1 MSLSKMMEEFNKTN
15 ITHKTILNERELEI
29 KNFYINLKSESTIE
43 GDLYSPFIEEGLE
56 YLEMIGNKIE
66 DGDITLE
73 EALKMYNNLNVI
85 LDEDIDE
92 ENIEDIIYTKI
103 ENIKLNQLNQIT
115 LDIFTSLEE
124 NDLVPI
130 SIGSHTEKI
139 NKTSF
144 FSKLRSSFL
153 NIVNFKNY
161 NKGVDDRKL
170 KEQFV
175 KQNKSHI
182 KAIGKILENYGL
194 DVKISDI
201 KITDNATKTFE
212 AIDKKGNTLKGDF
225 KQPGS
230 VGTPV
235 LTSAKKRGWRTKWQ
249 SWTSFNNEMIEI
261 QSTNDEINKFRA
273 EAKGMYD
280 KRTMKQIEKVY
291 RKWKST
297 KSGLSL
303 EKFILREGERMR
315 FKVYLIN
322 VAIFVA
328 SQLLTVALLS
338 FLLSLHHLNLSMKLK
353 KVKKLRN
360 NYKPNRTTDILPKK
374 EVDKLISIA
383 LTTVKTS
390 NKVINEVLT
399 GKTIGVDN
407 VMKSYGQ
414 TNLNTLNI
422 KKSKISGNPIS
433 THKEDGKVSTL
444 VQLGYQERDFDKYK
458 SSYIEL
464 HNTLAEFIKVYGASK
479 PTGRIHRK
487 SLRAVLK
494 ITKIAYSQAIFNTF
508 AVLIA
513 LGK

>member
-1 MSLSKMMEEFNKTN
+1 MSLPKMMEEFNKTN
-15 ITHKTILNERELEI
+15 ITHETILNERELEI

-85 LDEDIDE
+85 LNEDIDE

-144 FSKLRSSFL
+144 FSKLKSSFL

-175 KQNKSHI
+175 KQNKNQI
-182 KAIGKILENYGL
+182 NAIARFLGKYDL

-201 KITDNATKTFE
+201 KIADNATKTFE
-212 AIDKKGNTLKGDF
+212 AIDKRGNTIKGNFVSGIPNPTKIKEKSSWWKRSKSWKSFHDEL
-225 KQPGS
+225 
-230 VGTPV
+230 
-235 LTSAKKRGWRTKWQ
+235 AK
-249 SWTSFNNEMIEI
+249 I
-261 QSTNDEINKFRA
+261 QSINDELDNI
-273 EAKGMYD
+273 
-280 KRTMKQIEKVY
+280 RT
-291 RKWKST
+291 
-297 KSGLSL
+297 
-303 EKFILREGERMR
+303 EGERRKYSNRDIKRSQKLYKKWRSKYPNLSYEKFALKEARKMQ

-322 VAIFVA
+322 VAVFVA
-328 SQLLTVALLS
+328 SHLLTVALIS

-464 HNTLAEFIKVYGASK
+464 HNTLAEFIKVYGSSK